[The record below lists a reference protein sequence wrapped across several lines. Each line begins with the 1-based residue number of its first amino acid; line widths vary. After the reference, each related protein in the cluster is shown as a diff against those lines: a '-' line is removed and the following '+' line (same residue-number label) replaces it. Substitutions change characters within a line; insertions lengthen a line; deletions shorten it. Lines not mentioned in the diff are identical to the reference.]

1 MGRNP
6 VVLLRSVPF
15 RLIFGVY
22 FFTFATANLVDSVH
36 AKRNAL
42 PPAHQ
47 SSTTEK
53 LVCTTA
59 VSTALCTYKDGQLAR
74 IFGSRPLAF
83 GVPPQSYALFVLRDA
98 VTVYAS
104 FTMPVSVAQW
114 LSSAAASANLGAYA
128 GVLRSEDVSL
138 KASQMALPAL
148 AQFITTPIHLLGLD
162 HYNRQG
168 RVPLLRRLAAVRD
181 SMAVAVPLRILRI
194 VPAFGVGNVV
204 NTSVRKAVLNRS
216 LV

>member
-6 VVLLRSVPF
+6 LVLVRSLPF

-114 LSSAAASANLGAYA
+114 LSSAAASANLGAYG

-138 KASQMALPAL
+138 KAAQMALPAL

-162 HYNRQG
+162 HYNR
-168 RVPLLRRLAAVRD
+168 
-181 SMAVAVPLRILRI
+181 
-194 VPAFGVGNVV
+194 
-204 NTSVRKAVLNRS
+204 
-216 LV
+216 